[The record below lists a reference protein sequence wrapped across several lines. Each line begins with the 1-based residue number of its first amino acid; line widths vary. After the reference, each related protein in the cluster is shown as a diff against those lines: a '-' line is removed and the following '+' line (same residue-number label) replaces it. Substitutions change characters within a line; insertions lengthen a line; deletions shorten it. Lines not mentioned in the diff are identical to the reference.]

1 MSWKIIS
8 RLHSLLGK
16 RYNYLVNTS
25 DRYKPLPTVVRP
37 PNIIGETFIST
48 PGVCR
53 TRIEREFPTRPSI
66 VTRGISAPCNSFH
79 KYSQAREWPMWAL
92 VNVYMMW
99 FLTIETPI
107 PKMASFRRRHATQS
121 QCAHCISVHCIFL
134 NYFSMDFDHGV
145 PKFGIQLPQLPNF
158 PNKYKC
164 WKLIFEKWEINPKNL
179 FGVFAQVKIGLKII
193 LSQNW
198 FCFIKGTFCANTP
211 K

>member
-16 RYNYLVNTS
+16 QYNYLVNTS

-145 PKFGIQLPQLPNF
+145 PKFWTKPPLLP
-158 PNKYKC
+158 K
-164 WKLIFEKWEINPKNL
+164 
-179 FGVFAQVKIGLKII
+179 
-193 LSQNW
+193 SQ
-198 FCFIKGTFCANTP
+198 
-211 K
+211 